1 MTSVLLRQRSA
12 SCASCATLCTAHNVS
27 VPTHN
32 DGNRRFSKLTNTEP
46 AQLAH
51 AVSQPTH
58 AIVRLPNLSCRPNSQ
73 PTGAQS
79 RSHLAHAQ
87 ISFASKMAAAKERLS
102 NMSDIVDCDCAAV
115 GWRRP
120 DRPWREFF
128 LGTGFHWGF
137 LCTPANPLKLY
148 SKHSQRQPPHFFGIN
163 DWLGIATAAMV
174 GAQHALAMVGGL
186 IVPPL
191 LIVPFG
197 TPNGDDY
204 KRYLVQA
211 ALIVTGL
218 MTLVQVTGIRIGGK
232 FMWGAGVVSGWPA
245 QPATGAPLGC
255 PGLTAALCGVLSG
268 WLQLSVMGVSFTSV
282 PIVQSTLAKLMKGEG
297 MSFDEA
303 YGHVL
308 GTLCVSTLTPIL
320 FSFLPIKVLRK
331 VFPPVVSG
339 VTILLIGIHLTGAG
353 LANWGGGS
361 FCSQTG
367 NYNKLVNGVPA
378 PVLCTGN
385 GQVMYPYGD
394 GHYVGMG
401 FLVFSTIILIEILGS
416 PFMRNCSAIIGL
428 LFGYFIAAIIDVDGK
443 RFVTSA
449 SFESAPA
456 ITFNWT
462 KTFPL
467 KFYGPAIIP
476 LIVVS
481 IITAIESVG
490 DTAATI
496 EASRMA
502 VTDDEASLRIKG
514 ALFNDGVS
522 GLFSALATSLPLT
535 TFAQN
540 NGVISLTNVAAR
552 QSGWACGLWLILL
565 GILGK
570 VGAFVISIPNCV
582 LGGMTTFLFANVM
595 SSGIKI
601 IVSEGNLDRRT
612 RFIMACSLAL
622 GVGVELVSSCP
633 HTSALPPAARQQ
645 QHSWLFVLF
654 LGAQLL
660 PALPPW
666 PVVVQVPQWGNYWL
680 WPVTPDMSSG
690 TRGIRDAIALIL
702 STSFCLAAIT
712 AFILNLLVP
721 EDAHDEGLAAYEAA
735 KHASALPHVKTVQDE
750 SHSSISFASK
760 MAAAKERLSNMSD
773 IVDCDCAAVGWRR
786 PDRPWR
792 EFFLGTGFHWG
803 FLCTPANPLK
813 LYSKHSQRQ
822 PPHFFGINDWLG
834 IATAAMVGAQHALA
848 MVGGLIVPPLLIV
861 PFGTPNGDDYK
872 RYLVQAALIV
882 TGLMTLVQVTGIRI
896 GGKFMWG
903 AGVVSGWP
911 AQPATGAPLGCPGLT
926 AALCGVLSGWL
937 QLSVMGVSFTSV
949 PIVQSTLAKL
959 MKGEGMSFDEAYGHV
974 LGTLCVSTLTPIL
987 FSFLPIKVLRKVFPP
1002 VVSGV
1007 TILLIGIHLTG
1018 AGLANWGGGSF
1029 CSQTGNYNKLVNG
1042 VPAPVLCTGNGQVM
1056 YPYGDGHYVGMGFL
1070 VFSTIILIEILGSP
1084 FMRNCSAIIGLL
1096 FGYFIAAIIDVDGKR
1111 FVTSASFESAP
1122 AITFNWTKTFP
1133 LKFYGPAIIPLI
1145 VVSIITAIESV
1156 GDTAATIEASR
1167 MAVTDDEASLRIK
1180 GALFN
1185 DGVSGLFSAL
1195 ATSLPLTTFAQNN
1208 GVISLTN
1215 VAARQSGWACGLW
1228 LILLGILGKVGAFVI
1243 SIPNCVLG
1251 GMTTFLFANVMSSGI
1266 KIIVSEGNLD
1276 RRTRFIMACSL
1287 ALGVGVELVSSCPH
1301 TSALPP
1307 AARQQ
1312 QHSWLFVLFL
1322 GAQLLPALPPWPVV
1336 VQVPQWG
1343 NYWLW
1348 PVTPDMSSGTR
1359 GIRDAIALI
1368 LSTSFCLAAITAFIL
1383 NLLVPEDA
1391 HDEGLAA
1398 YEAAKHASA
1407 LPHVKT
1413 VQDESH
1419 SSVDLDLEQAKSGDA
1434 PAHQHITK
1442 H

>member
-1 MTSVLLRQRSA
+1 
-12 SCASCATLCTAHNVS
+12 
-27 VPTHN
+27 
-32 DGNRRFSKLTNTEP
+32 
-46 AQLAH
+46 
-51 AVSQPTH
+51 
-58 AIVRLPNLSCRPNSQ
+58 
-73 PTGAQS
+73 
-79 RSHLAHAQ
+79 
-87 ISFASKMAAAKERLS
+87 
-102 NMSDIVDCDCAAV
+102 
-115 GWRRP
+115 
-120 DRPWREFF
+120 
-128 LGTGFHWGF
+128 
-137 LCTPANPLKLY
+137 
-148 SKHSQRQPPHFFGIN
+148 
-163 DWLGIATAAMV
+163 MV

-218 MTLVQVTGIRIGGK
+218 MTREQVTGIRIGGK
-232 FMWGAGVVSGWPA
+232 FMWGAGV
-245 QPATGAPLGC
+245 
-255 PGLTAALCGVLSG
+255 
-268 WLQLSVMGVSFTSV
+268 LSVMGVSFTT
-282 PIVQSTLAKLMKGEG
+282 IVQSTLAKLMKGEG

-308 GTLCVSTLTPIL
+308 GTLCVSTLTPHPL
-320 FSFLPIKVLRK
+320 LLPAHQ

-353 LANWGGGS
+353 LAA
-361 FCSQTG
+361 TT
-367 NYNKLVNGVPA
+367 NKLVNGVPA

-622 GVGVELVSSCP
+622 GVGVELV
-633 HTSALPPAARQQ
+633 
-645 QHSWLFVLF
+645 
-654 LGAQLL
+654 
-660 PALPPW
+660 
-666 PVVVQVPQWGNYWL
+666 PQWGNYWL

-735 KHASALPHVKTVQDE
+735 KHASALPHVKTVQD
-750 SHSSISFASK
+750 
-760 MAAAKERLSNMSD
+760 D
-773 IVDCDCAAVGWRR
+773 
-786 PDRPWR
+786 
-792 EFFLGTGFHWG
+792 
-803 FLCTPANPLK
+803 
-813 LYSKHSQRQ
+813 
-822 PPHFFGINDWLG
+822 
-834 IATAAMVGAQHALA
+834 
-848 MVGGLIVPPLLIV
+848 
-861 PFGTPNGDDYK
+861 
-872 RYLVQAALIV
+872 
-882 TGLMTLVQVTGIRI
+882 
-896 GGKFMWG
+896 
-903 AGVVSGWP
+903 
-911 AQPATGAPLGCPGLT
+911 
-926 AALCGVLSGWL
+926 
-937 QLSVMGVSFTSV
+937 
-949 PIVQSTLAKL
+949 
-959 MKGEGMSFDEAYGHV
+959 
-974 LGTLCVSTLTPIL
+974 
-987 FSFLPIKVLRKVFPP
+987 
-1002 VVSGV
+1002 
-1007 TILLIGIHLTG
+1007 
-1018 AGLANWGGGSF
+1018 
-1029 CSQTGNYNKLVNG
+1029 
-1042 VPAPVLCTGNGQVM
+1042 
-1056 YPYGDGHYVGMGFL
+1056 
-1070 VFSTIILIEILGSP
+1070 
-1084 FMRNCSAIIGLL
+1084 
-1096 FGYFIAAIIDVDGKR
+1096 
-1111 FVTSASFESAP
+1111 
-1122 AITFNWTKTFP
+1122 
-1133 LKFYGPAIIPLI
+1133 
-1145 VVSIITAIESV
+1145 
-1156 GDTAATIEASR
+1156 
-1167 MAVTDDEASLRIK
+1167 
-1180 GALFN
+1180 
-1185 DGVSGLFSAL
+1185 
-1195 ATSLPLTTFAQNN
+1195 
-1208 GVISLTN
+1208 
-1215 VAARQSGWACGLW
+1215 
-1228 LILLGILGKVGAFVI
+1228 
-1243 SIPNCVLG
+1243 
-1251 GMTTFLFANVMSSGI
+1251 
-1266 KIIVSEGNLD
+1266 
-1276 RRTRFIMACSL
+1276 
-1287 ALGVGVELVSSCPH
+1287 
-1301 TSALPP
+1301 
-1307 AARQQ
+1307 
-1312 QHSWLFVLFL
+1312 
-1322 GAQLLPALPPWPVV
+1322 
-1336 VQVPQWG
+1336 
-1343 NYWLW
+1343 
-1348 PVTPDMSSGTR
+1348 
-1359 GIRDAIALI
+1359 
-1368 LSTSFCLAAITAFIL
+1368 
-1383 NLLVPEDA
+1383 
-1391 HDEGLAA
+1391 
-1398 YEAAKHASA
+1398 
-1407 LPHVKT
+1407 
-1413 VQDESH
+1413 SH

>member
-1 MTSVLLRQRSA
+1 
-12 SCASCATLCTAHNVS
+12 
-27 VPTHN
+27 
-32 DGNRRFSKLTNTEP
+32 F
-46 AQLAH
+46 
-51 AVSQPTH
+51 
-58 AIVRLPNLSCRPNSQ
+58 
-73 PTGAQS
+73 
-79 RSHLAHAQ
+79 
-87 ISFASKMAAAKERLS
+87 SFASKMAAAKERLS

-148 SKHSQRQPPHFFGIN
+148 SKHSQRQPPHFFGAQRHRVLGIN

-622 GVGVELVSSCP
+622 GVGVELV
-633 HTSALPPAARQQ
+633 
-645 QHSWLFVLF
+645 
-654 LGAQLL
+654 
-660 PALPPW
+660 
-666 PVVVQVPQWGNYWL
+666 PQWGNYWL

-735 KHASALPHVKTVQDE
+735 KHASALPHVKTVQDD
-750 SHSSISFASK
+750 SHSSVDLDLEQAKSGRGLRGAASINEVRLASSQKYNHISARQAHSASHYLGFNWTKTFPLKFYGPAIIPLIVVSIITAIESVGDTAATIEASRMAVTDDEASLRIKGALFNDGVSGLFSALATSLPLTTFAQNNGFSFASK

-822 PPHFFGINDWLG
+822 PPHFFGAQRHRVLGINDWLG

-1287 ALGVGVELVSSCPH
+1287 ALGVGVELV
-1301 TSALPP
+1301 
-1307 AARQQ
+1307 
-1312 QHSWLFVLFL
+1312 
-1322 GAQLLPALPPWPVV
+1322 
-1336 VQVPQWG
+1336 PQWG

-1413 VQDESH
+1413 VQDDSH

>member
-1 MTSVLLRQRSA
+1 MQGQLLPFALQVNKPALCSAVTDASFQLPGLTAAQQQR
-12 SCASCATLCTAHNVS
+12 T
-27 VPTHN
+27 
-32 DGNRRFSKLTNTEP
+32 GSKLF
-46 AQLAH
+46 
-51 AVSQPTH
+51 
-58 AIVRLPNLSCRPNSQ
+58 
-73 PTGAQS
+73 
-79 RSHLAHAQ
+79 
-87 ISFASKMAAAKERLS
+87 SFASKMAAAKERLS

-245 QPATGAPLGC
+245 QPATGARLGC

-622 GVGVELVSSCP
+622 GVGVELV
-633 HTSALPPAARQQ
+633 
-645 QHSWLFVLF
+645 
-654 LGAQLL
+654 
-660 PALPPW
+660 
-666 PVVVQVPQWGNYWL
+666 PQWGNYWL

-735 KHASALPHVKTVQDE
+735 KHASALPHVKTVQD
-750 SHSSISFASK
+750 
-760 MAAAKERLSNMSD
+760 D
-773 IVDCDCAAVGWRR
+773 
-786 PDRPWR
+786 
-792 EFFLGTGFHWG
+792 
-803 FLCTPANPLK
+803 
-813 LYSKHSQRQ
+813 
-822 PPHFFGINDWLG
+822 
-834 IATAAMVGAQHALA
+834 
-848 MVGGLIVPPLLIV
+848 
-861 PFGTPNGDDYK
+861 
-872 RYLVQAALIV
+872 
-882 TGLMTLVQVTGIRI
+882 
-896 GGKFMWG
+896 
-903 AGVVSGWP
+903 
-911 AQPATGAPLGCPGLT
+911 
-926 AALCGVLSGWL
+926 
-937 QLSVMGVSFTSV
+937 
-949 PIVQSTLAKL
+949 
-959 MKGEGMSFDEAYGHV
+959 
-974 LGTLCVSTLTPIL
+974 
-987 FSFLPIKVLRKVFPP
+987 
-1002 VVSGV
+1002 
-1007 TILLIGIHLTG
+1007 
-1018 AGLANWGGGSF
+1018 
-1029 CSQTGNYNKLVNG
+1029 
-1042 VPAPVLCTGNGQVM
+1042 
-1056 YPYGDGHYVGMGFL
+1056 
-1070 VFSTIILIEILGSP
+1070 
-1084 FMRNCSAIIGLL
+1084 
-1096 FGYFIAAIIDVDGKR
+1096 
-1111 FVTSASFESAP
+1111 
-1122 AITFNWTKTFP
+1122 
-1133 LKFYGPAIIPLI
+1133 
-1145 VVSIITAIESV
+1145 
-1156 GDTAATIEASR
+1156 
-1167 MAVTDDEASLRIK
+1167 
-1180 GALFN
+1180 
-1185 DGVSGLFSAL
+1185 
-1195 ATSLPLTTFAQNN
+1195 
-1208 GVISLTN
+1208 
-1215 VAARQSGWACGLW
+1215 
-1228 LILLGILGKVGAFVI
+1228 
-1243 SIPNCVLG
+1243 
-1251 GMTTFLFANVMSSGI
+1251 
-1266 KIIVSEGNLD
+1266 
-1276 RRTRFIMACSL
+1276 
-1287 ALGVGVELVSSCPH
+1287 
-1301 TSALPP
+1301 
-1307 AARQQ
+1307 
-1312 QHSWLFVLFL
+1312 
-1322 GAQLLPALPPWPVV
+1322 
-1336 VQVPQWG
+1336 
-1343 NYWLW
+1343 
-1348 PVTPDMSSGTR
+1348 
-1359 GIRDAIALI
+1359 
-1368 LSTSFCLAAITAFIL
+1368 
-1383 NLLVPEDA
+1383 
-1391 HDEGLAA
+1391 
-1398 YEAAKHASA
+1398 
-1407 LPHVKT
+1407 
-1413 VQDESH
+1413 SH